1 MTKTAWAA
9 ALLLVA
15 ACGDEDRAQTEYTP
29 SNDRASTSLE
39 DSTLVPT
46 RVVAIPD
53 TAEKPPPP
61 QDTLALAL
69 TRLGR
74 GLVQGNG
81 EVAAVGKSTSIS
93 VALARGAP
101 GATYE
106 GAVRQGDCA
115 KMGSHIASLFPVSAD
130 SLGNGRA
137 SSDVPVPI
145 DSLTK
150 GRHVV
155 VYGRGGRP
163 EVCGSVSK
171 RSAAPTLPA
180 PLPEREN
187 TAPPPRRAPPP
198 DSAR

>member
-1 MTKTAWAA
+1 MKKTAWAA
-9 ALLLVA
+9 ALLILA

-29 SNDRASTSLE
+29 SNDRTSTSAD
-39 DSTLVPT
+39 DSTLVPA

-53 TAEKPPPP
+53 TAEKAPPAQVTLP
-61 QDTLALAL
+61 LALA
-69 TRLGR
+69 RLGR
-74 GLVQGNG
+74 GLVQGSG

-137 SSDVPVPI
+137 SSDIPVPI

-163 EVCGSVSK
+163 EVCGPVSP
-171 RSAAPTLPA
+171 RSAALPA
-180 PLPEREN
+180 PLPKREN
-187 TAPPPRRAPPP
+187 TAPSPRRAPPP

>member
-1 MTKTAWAA
+1 MTKKAWAA
-9 ALLLVA
+9 ALLLAA

-29 SNDRASTSLE
+29 SNDRTSTSVE

-46 RVVAIPD
+46 RAVAIPD
-53 TAEKPPPP
+53 TAEKPDPA
-61 QDTLALAL
+61 QVTLRLALA
-69 TRLGR
+69 RLGR

-106 GAVRQGDCA
+106 GAVRQGDCT

-150 GRHVV
+150 GRHIV

-163 EVCGSVSK
+163 EV
-171 RSAAPTLPA
+171 
-180 PLPEREN
+180 
-187 TAPPPRRAPPP
+187 
-198 DSAR
+198 